1 MELKK
6 YKVSA
11 GSKTVYVA
19 AYGRAQAIHISGLRS
34 ARVSEQGKVS
44 GIPRKMAG

>member
-19 AYGRAQAIHISGLRS
+19 AYNRQQAIVISGLRS
-34 ARVSEQGKVS
+34 ARVSEQTKIS
-44 GIPRKMAG
+44 GEPRKLS